1 MNIVC
6 IPAYNEEI
14 KIKDVIKKALLH
26 ADEVVVCDDGSSDNT
41 AALAKKA
48 GATVVSHKTNQG
60 YGAAISTLFDYCRKN
75 NAEIMVTLDG
85 DGQHN
90 PDQIPDLINVII
102 KHNVDVVI
110 GSRSLKDDK
119 NLPSYRKTGIKIIT
133 STINSATNLKV
144 TDSQS
149 GFRAYSKTA
158 IDLIRPTESGMSV
171 STEILLKISNN
182 GLSIAEVPITISYH
196 GDTSTEHPVKHG
208 THVIGSTLKYVSIK
222 HPMYFYGIPGI
233 LLFISGL
240 IMGIAFLDGYLD
252 SDAPTVLYGLML
264 GSIISIL
271 LGSMMIITSILLFSM
286 ANLIR
291 GTR

>member
-1 MNIVC
+1 MKIVC

-14 KIKDVIKKALLH
+14 KINDVVKKSLPH
-26 ADEVVVCDDGSSDNT
+26 ADKVIVCDDGSTDDT

-48 GATVVSHKTNQG
+48 GAVVISHEKNQG
-60 YGAAISTLFDYCRKN
+60 YGAAISTLFDYSRKN
-75 NAEIMVTLDG
+75 DVEIMVTLDG

-90 PDQIPDLINVII
+90 PDQIPDLINVIL
-102 KHNVDVVI
+102 KHKVDVVI

-149 GFRAYSKTA
+149 GFRAYSKEA
-158 IDLIRPTESGMSV
+158 IDLIHPTESGMAV
-171 STEILLKISNN
+171 STEILVKISNN
-182 GLSIAEVPITISYH
+182 GLSMAEVPITVSYM
-196 GDTSTEHPVKHG
+196 GDTSTEHPVTHG

-222 HPMYFYGIPGI
+222 HPMYFYGLPGV

-240 IMGIAFLDGYLD
+240 IMGVSFLDGYLD
-252 SDAPTVLYGLML
+252 PDAPKILYGLML

-271 LGSMMIITSILLFSM
+271 LGSMMTITSILLFSM

>member
-1 MNIVC
+1 MKIVC

-14 KIKDVIKKALLH
+14 KINDVVKKSLPY
-26 ADEVVVCDDGSSDNT
+26 ADKVIVCDDGSTDDT

-48 GATVVSHKTNQG
+48 GAIVISHEKNQG
-60 YGAAISTLFDYCRKN
+60 YGATISTLFDYCRKN

-90 PDQIPDLINVII
+90 PDQIPDLINVIL
-102 KHNVDVVI
+102 KHKVDVVI

-149 GFRAYSKTA
+149 GFRAYSKEA
-158 IDLIRPTESGMSV
+158 IDLIHPTESGMAV
-171 STEILLKISNN
+171 STEILVKISNN
-182 GLSIAEVPITISYH
+182 GLSMAEVPITVSYI
-196 GDTSTEHPVKHG
+196 GDTSTQHPVTHG

-233 LLFISGL
+233 LFFISGL
-240 IMGIAFLDGYLD
+240 IFGISFLDGYLD
-252 SDAPTVLYGLML
+252 PNAPKILYGLML

>member
-1 MNIVC
+1 MKIVC

-14 KIKDVIKKALLH
+14 KINDVVKKSLPY
-26 ADEVVVCDDGSSDNT
+26 ADKVIVCDDGSTDDT

-48 GATVVSHKTNQG
+48 GAVVISHEKNQG
-60 YGAAISTLFDYCRKN
+60 YGATISTLFDYCREN

-90 PDQIPDLINVII
+90 PDQIPDLINVIL
-102 KHNVDVVI
+102 KHKVDVVI
-110 GSRSLKDDK
+110 GSRSLRDDK

-149 GFRAYSKTA
+149 GFRAYSKEA
-158 IDLIRPTESGMSV
+158 INLIRPTESGMAV
-171 STEILLKISNN
+171 STEILVKISNN
-182 GLSIAEVPITISYH
+182 GLSMAEVPITVSYI
-196 GDTSTEHPVKHG
+196 GDTSTEHPVTHG

-222 HPMYFYGIPGI
+222 HPMYFYGLPGI

-240 IMGIAFLDGYLD
+240 IMGVSFLDGYLD
-252 SDAPTVLYGLML
+252 PAAPKILYGLML
-264 GSIISIL
+264 GSIISVL

>member
-182 GLSIAEVPITISYH
+182 GLSIIEVPITVSYD
-196 GDTSTEHPVKHG
+196 GNTSTEHPVKHG
-208 THVIGSTLKYVSIK
+208 THVIGSTLKYVSIR
-222 HPMYFYGIPGI
+222 HPMYFYGLPGI

-240 IMGIAFLDGYLD
+240 IMGVSFLDGYLD
-252 SDAPTVLYGLML
+252 FDTPKVLYGLML

-271 LGSMMIITSILLFSM
+271 LGSMMIITSILLFTM

>member
-1 MNIVC
+1 LKIVC

-14 KIKDVIKKALLH
+14 KINDVVKKSLPH
-26 ADEVVVCDDGSSDNT
+26 ADKVIVCDDGSTDDT

-48 GATVVSHKTNQG
+48 GAVVISHEKNQG

-75 NAEIMVTLDG
+75 NVEIMVTLDG

-90 PDQIPDLINVII
+90 PDQIPDLINVIL
-102 KHNVDVVI
+102 KHKVDVVI

-149 GFRAYSKTA
+149 GFRAYSKEA
-158 IDLIRPTESGMSV
+158 IDLIHPTESGMAV
-171 STEILLKISNN
+171 STEILVKISNN
-182 GLSIAEVPITISYH
+182 GLSMAEVPITVSYI
-196 GDTSTEHPVKHG
+196 GDTSTEHPVTHG

-222 HPMYFYGIPGI
+222 HPMYFYGLPGV

-240 IMGIAFLDGYLD
+240 IMGVSFLDGYLD
-252 SDAPTVLYGLML
+252 PDAPKILYGLML

-271 LGSMMIITSILLFSM
+271 LGSMMTITSILLFSM

>member
-1 MNIVC
+1 MKIVC

-14 KIKDVIKKALLH
+14 KINDVVKKSLPY
-26 ADEVVVCDDGSSDNT
+26 ADKVIVCDDGSTDDT

-48 GATVVSHKTNQG
+48 GAVVISHEKNQG
-60 YGAAISTLFDYCRKN
+60 YGATISTLFDYCRKN

-90 PDQIPDLINVII
+90 PDQIPDLINVIL
-102 KHNVDVVI
+102 KHKVDVVI
-110 GSRSLKDDK
+110 GSRSLRDDK

-149 GFRAYSKTA
+149 GFRAYSKEA
-158 IDLIRPTESGMSV
+158 IDLIHPTESGMAV
-171 STEILLKISNN
+171 STEILVKISNN
-182 GLSIAEVPITISYH
+182 GLSMAEVPITVSYI
-196 GDTSTEHPVKHG
+196 GDTSTEHPVTHG

-222 HPMYFYGIPGI
+222 HPMYFYGLPGV

-240 IMGIAFLDGYLD
+240 IMGVSFLDGYLD
-252 SDAPTVLYGLML
+252 PAAPKILYGLML

>member
-1 MNIVC
+1 M
-6 IPAYNEEI
+6 
-14 KIKDVIKKALLH
+14 
-26 ADEVVVCDDGSSDNT
+26 
-41 AALAKKA
+41 
-48 GATVVSHKTNQG
+48 VSHKTNQG

-75 NAEIMVTLDG
+75 NAEIMITLDG

-90 PDQIPDLINVII
+90 PAQIPDLINVII

-110 GSRSLKDDK
+110 GSRALRDDK
-119 NLPSYRKTGIKIIT
+119 DLPSYRRAGIKIIT

-182 GLSIAEVPITISYH
+182 GLSIAEVPITVSYH
-196 GDTSTEHPVKHG
+196 GNTSTEHPVKHG
-208 THVIGSTLKYVSIK
+208 THVIASTLKYVSIK

-240 IMGIAFLDGYLD
+240 IMGVIWLDGYLD
-252 SDAPTVLYGLML
+252 PYNPKVLYGYML
-264 GSIISIL
+264 GSVVSIL
-271 LGSMMIITSILLFSM
+271 LGSMMIITSVLLFSM
-286 ANLIR
+286 ANLMR
-291 GTR
+291 DRS

>member
-1 MNIVC
+1 MNIAC
-6 IPAYNEEI
+6 IPAYNEET
-14 KIKDVIKKALLH
+14 KINDVVKKALPY
-26 ADEVVVCDDGSSDNT
+26 ADKVVVCDDGSSDNT
-41 AALAKKA
+41 AVLAKKA
-48 GATVVSHKTNQG
+48 GATVVSHKTNRG

-90 PDQIPDLINVII
+90 PVQIPDLINTML

-119 NLPSYRKTGIKIIT
+119 NLPSYRKAGIKIIT
-133 STINSATNLKV
+133 STINSTTNLKV

-182 GLSIAEVPITISYH
+182 GLSIIEVPITVSYD
-196 GDTSTEHPVKHG
+196 GNTSTEHPVKHG
-208 THVIGSTLKYVSIK
+208 THVIGSTLKYVSIR
-222 HPMYFYGIPGI
+222 HPMYFYGLPGI

-240 IMGIAFLDGYLD
+240 IMGVSFLDGYLD
-252 SDAPTVLYGLML
+252 FDTPKVLYGLML

-271 LGSMMIITSILLFSM
+271 LGSMMIITSILLFTM

>member
-1 MNIVC
+1 MKIVC

-14 KIKDVIKKALLH
+14 KINDVVKKSLPH
-26 ADEVVVCDDGSSDNT
+26 ADKVIVCDDGSTDDT

-48 GATVVSHKTNQG
+48 GAVVISHEKNQG
-60 YGAAISTLFDYCRKN
+60 YGAAISTLFDYSRKN
-75 NAEIMVTLDG
+75 DVEIMVTLDG

-90 PDQIPDLINVII
+90 PDQIPDLINVIL
-102 KHNVDVVI
+102 KHKVDVVI

-149 GFRAYSKTA
+149 GFRAYSKEA
-158 IDLIRPTESGMSV
+158 IDLIHPTESGMAV
-171 STEILLKISNN
+171 STEILVKISNN
-182 GLSIAEVPITISYH
+182 GLSMAEVPITVSYM
-196 GDTSTEHPVKHG
+196 GDTSTEHPVTHG

-222 HPMYFYGIPGI
+222 HPMYFYGLPGV

-240 IMGIAFLDGYLD
+240 IMGVSFLDGYLD
-252 SDAPTVLYGLML
+252 PDAPKILYGLML

>member
-1 MNIVC
+1 LNLVC
-6 IPAYNEEI
+6 IPAYNEET
-14 KIKDVIKKALLH
+14 KIKDVVKKSLPYV
-26 ADEVVVCDDGSSDNT
+26 DKVIVCDDGSTDNT

-48 GATVVSHKTNQG
+48 GAIVISHTTNLG

-90 PDQIPDLINVII
+90 PDQVPDLINII
-102 KHNVDVVI
+102 LKHNVDVVI
-110 GSRSLKDDK
+110 GSRSLRDDK
-119 NLPSYRKTGIKIIT
+119 DLPSYRRAGIKIIT
-133 STINSATNLKV
+133 STINSATDLKV

-149 GFRAYSKTA
+149 GFRAYSRTA
-158 IDLIRPTESGMSV
+158 IDLIHPSESGMSV
-171 STEILLKISNN
+171 STEILLKIN
-182 GLSIAEVPITISYH
+182 VSYT
-196 GDTSTEHPVKHG
+196 GDTSTEHPVSHG
-208 THVIGSTLKYVSIK
+208 AHVIGTTLKYVSIK

-240 IMGIAFLDGYLD
+240 IMGVSFLDSYLD
-252 SDAPTVLYGLML
+252 PVAPKVLYGLIL

-271 LGSMMIITSILLFSM
+271 LGSLMIITSILLFSM

>member
-1 MNIVC
+1 MKIVC

-14 KIKDVIKKALLH
+14 KINDVVKKSLPY
-26 ADEVVVCDDGSSDNT
+26 ADKVIVCDDGSTDDT

-48 GATVVSHKTNQG
+48 GAVVISHEKNQG
-60 YGAAISTLFDYCRKN
+60 YGATISTLFDYCRKN

-90 PDQIPDLINVII
+90 PDQIPDLINVIL
-102 KHNVDVVI
+102 KHKVDVVI
-110 GSRSLKDDK
+110 GSRSLRDDK

-149 GFRAYSKTA
+149 GFRAYSKEA
-158 IDLIRPTESGMSV
+158 IDLIHPTESGMAV
-171 STEILLKISNN
+171 STEILVKISNN
-182 GLSIAEVPITISYH
+182 GLSMAEVPITVSYI
-196 GDTSTEHPVKHG
+196 GDTSTEHPVTHG

-222 HPMYFYGIPGI
+222 HPMYFYGLPGI

-240 IMGIAFLDGYLD
+240 IMGISFLDGYLD
-252 SDAPTVLYGLML
+252 PSAPKILYGLML

>member
-1 MNIVC
+1 MKIVC

-14 KIKDVIKKALLH
+14 KINDVVKKSLPY
-26 ADEVVVCDDGSSDNT
+26 ADKVIVCDDGSTDDT

-48 GATVVSHKTNQG
+48 GAVVISHEKNQG
-60 YGAAISTLFDYCRKN
+60 YGATISTLFDYCRKN

-90 PDQIPDLINVII
+90 PDQIPDLINVIL
-102 KHNVDVVI
+102 KHKVDVVI

-149 GFRAYSKTA
+149 GFRAYSKSA
-158 IDLIRPTESGMSV
+158 IDLIHPTESGMGV
-171 STEILLKISNN
+171 STEILVKISNN
-182 GLSIAEVPITISYH
+182 GLSMAEVPITVSYI
-196 GDTSTEHPVKHG
+196 GDTSTEHPVTHG

-222 HPMYFYGIPGI
+222 HPMYFYGLPGV

-240 IMGIAFLDGYLD
+240 IMGVSFLDGYLD
-252 SDAPTVLYGLML
+252 PAAPKILYGLML

>member
-1 MNIVC
+1 MKIVC
-6 IPAYNEEI
+6 IPAYNEEL
-14 KIKDVIKKALLH
+14 KINDVVKKSLPY
-26 ADEVVVCDDGSSDNT
+26 ADKVIVCDDGSTDNT

-48 GATVVSHKTNQG
+48 GAIVISHEKNQG
-60 YGAAISTLFDYCRKN
+60 YGATISTLFDYCRKN

-90 PDQIPDLINVII
+90 PDQIPDLINVIL
-102 KHNVDVVI
+102 KHKVDVVI

-119 NLPSYRKTGIKIIT
+119 NLPSYRKAGIKIIT

-144 TDSQS
+144 SDSQS
-149 GFRAYSKTA
+149 GFRAYSKEA
-158 IDLIRPTESGMSV
+158 IDLIHPTESGMSV
-171 STEILLKISNN
+171 STEILVKISNN
-182 GLSIAEVPITISYH
+182 GLSMAEVPITVSYI
-196 GDTSTEHPVKHG
+196 GDTSTEHPVTHG

-222 HPMYFYGIPGI
+222 HPMYFYGLPGV

-240 IMGIAFLDGYLD
+240 IMGVSFLDGYLD
-252 SDAPTVLYGLML
+252 PDAPKILYGLML